1 MRDLDY
7 VFAVA
12 RIRVKE
18 KSLLSDADIRQMAGM
33 KENQEILNFLSDRGW
48 GSGDAGETDAES
60 MLDAEEK
67 KLPALMQELKV
78 DPKLFQILSYPR
90 LYHNLK
96 AGIKELCISD
106 APGHLYYDIEGFGQD
121 AMRRILREKDYHALP
136 EHMRDVAQRAYKVM
150 LQTRD
155 GQKCDVMIDRAC
167 LDACEE
173 AGRKSGNQLMHQYQ
187 ESTVAV
193 TDIRI
198 AVRAQK
204 TGKNLTFLQEALAP
218 CDSLNV
224 DTLAAAATGDEK
236 TLMEYLAGAGFRE
249 AAKALKESPAAFE
262 KWCDDQVILAIM
274 PQKMN
279 SVSAGPVIA
288 YYLARENEIKMVRIL
303 LTAKANGFSQES
315 IRERLRKMYG

>member
-7 VFAVA
+7 IFAVA

-18 KSLLSDADIRQMAGM
+18 KSLLSDADIRQMADM
-33 KENQEILNFLSDRGW
+33 KDNQEILNFLSERGW
-48 GSGDAGETDAES
+48 GTGDAAQDGES

-67 KLPALMQELKV
+67 KLPALMHELKV

-96 AGIKELCISD
+96 AGIKEVCTSD
-106 APGHLYYDIEGFGQD
+106 AAGHLYYDIDGFGRED
-121 AMRRILREKDYHALP
+121 VRRILREKDFRALP
-136 EHMRDVAQRAYKVM
+136 LHMREVAQRAYKVM

-167 LDACEE
+167 LDACEA
-173 AGRKSGNQLMHQYQ
+173 AGRKSGNALMQRYQ

-204 TGKNLTFLQEALAP
+204 TGKDLKFLQEALAP

-224 DTLAAAATGDEK
+224 DTLAAAAAGDEK
-236 TLMEYLAGAGFRE
+236 TLMEYLEGTGFRD
-249 AAKALKESPAAFE
+249 AAEALKESAAAFE

-303 LTAKANGFSQES
+303 LTAKANGFSQEN